1 MSNETSGAQNAAP
14 GQPDSASGSS
24 RVARATSVS
33 NQLPSEP
40 PTPCFRC
47 VQEIYLSFFF
57 DGFGQSLND
66 LDHLSNIGRLY
77 NAHAKSSDALGIY
90 ATYYEGMG
98 RDLAT
103 QTTGTLK
110 KVATDTASAL
120 AKEAQDKFV
129 KDPGKKIVNEAG
141 KNILASRGEQTIVA
155 HGKSAIYNAVSNAP
169 STVKNTLK
177 ENLTV
182 KKVGFDL
189 LGQGITIVA
198 DSVPS
203 IRDTEFSAAYMG
215 TGFDI
220 RVRQALADF
229 EANFRRAYDGDSRE
243 IKRIRVAVFGY
254 DRGGAMARKFAN
266 DLIGK
271 VCKQKDGKVTYQG
284 IPVEFDFMGLF
295 DCVSTSFADSIFT
308 KAVAPVLGVVPAA
321 GKGVSVGIKG
331 LSLFLSLSKQSL
343 GEFDIQK
350 EFKSIVHH
358 VAATE
363 LRFYKNLDS
372 PRKSSDHANLLEI
385 VYPGSQSDV
394 GGGFREGE
402 DQKSAELA
410 RVSARNML
418 DRAWAAGVPLQPLD
432 KLRQVNP
439 TYAREFDFQKTVNVN
454 GKNLTVNDLFAAY
467 TAMLPKSSGPLET
480 HFLEHQKLFVSW
492 ARYVHDRTAHESTG
506 NNLFINTVDADV
518 YNAVFPHGGGLPNYE
533 GRDWYY
539 KSQDPSSGVP
549 QFTFGE
555 RRTVDDISDKTVR
568 ALATAW
574 VHPPKLSPEVI
585 AFFDNFVHN
594 TITRLNNVS
603 LGDGVFM
610 QLREIEEKGWV
621 ARQTDAAKDYMKK
634 VLGNISRNIKDA
646 QDEYVRQVTSGQIPH
661 GASIGDLSGD

>member
-1 MSNETSGAQNAAP
+1 MPNDTIPAQGATPAQSSANAGA
-14 GQPDSASGSS
+14 
-24 RVARATSVS
+24 ARATRAASVS
-33 NQLPSEP
+33 TQLPASAP
-40 PTPCFRC
+40 SPCFRC
-47 VQEIYLSFFF
+47 HQEIYQSFFF
-57 DGFGQSLND
+57 DGFGQSLDDENP
-66 LDHLSNIGRLY
+66 SNIARLY
-77 NAHAKSSDALGIY
+77 KAHIESDNSTGIYRTYYAGMGRELPNQTVGTLKKAATDTGSALYKEAKGKGIDNPVKKVRDDIGKRLISDRANQSIFSHAKSSILDAI
-90 ATYYEGMG
+90 
-98 RDLAT
+98 
-103 QTTGTLK
+103 
-110 KVATDTASAL
+110 
-120 AKEAQDKFV
+120 
-129 KDPGKKIVNEAG
+129 
-141 KNILASRGEQTIVA
+141 
-155 HGKSAIYNAVSNAP
+155 SNAP
-169 STVKNTLK
+169 DTIKKSLK
-177 ENLTV
+177 ESFTV
-182 KKVGFDL
+182 KKIGVDL
-189 LGQGITIVA
+189 IPAGISTVA
-198 DSVPS
+198 DAVPAV
-203 IRDTEFSAAYMG
+203 RDTEFSAAYLG
-215 TGFDI
+215 TGFDV
-220 RVRQALADF
+220 RVSQAIADF
-229 EANFRRAYDGDSRE
+229 EANVDRATSDPRE

-254 DRGGAMARKFAN
+254 DRGGTIARKFAN
-266 DLIGK
+266 ELIGK
-271 VCKQKDGKVTYQG
+271 VCKTKDGKPAYKG

-295 DCVSTSFADSIFT
+295 DCVSTSYADSIFT

-321 GKGVSVGIKG
+321 GKGASLTIKG
-331 LSLFLSLSKQSL
+331 LSVFLSLSKQTL
-343 GEFDIQK
+343 GEYDIQK

-385 VYPGSQSDV
+385 VYPGSQADV
-394 GGGFREGE
+394 GGGFHEGE
-402 DQKSAELA
+402 DRKSAELA

-418 DRAWAAGVPLQPLD
+418 DRAWSAGVPLLPLA
-432 KLRQVNP
+432 KLRETDPMV
-439 TYAREFDFQKTVNVN
+439 AREFDFQKTVNVN

-467 TAMLPKSSGPLET
+467 TAMLPKSNGPLET

-539 KSQDPSSGVP
+539 KSQDPNTKVP
-549 QFTFGE
+549 RYTFGE

-574 VHPPKLSPEVI
+574 VHPPTLTPEVI

-594 TITRLNNVS
+594 TITRLNNVA

-610 QLREIEEKGWV
+610 TLREIEEKGWM

-634 VLGNISRNIKDA
+634 VLGNISKNIQDA

>member
-1 MSNETSGAQNAAP
+1 MSNETAYAQSAAP
-14 GQPDSASGSS
+14 GQPDSASGAS
-24 RVARATSVS
+24 RVARAASVS
-33 NQLPSEP
+33 NQLPPEP

-57 DGFGQSLND
+57 DGFGQSLDD

-77 NAHAKSSDALGIY
+77 NAHAKSSDELGIY

-98 RDLAT
+98 
-103 QTTGTLK
+103 
-110 KVATDTASAL
+110 
-120 AKEAQDKFV
+120 
-129 KDPGKKIVNEAG
+129 
-141 KNILASRGEQTIVA
+141 
-155 HGKSAIYNAVSNAP
+155 
-169 STVKNTLK
+169 
-177 ENLTV
+177 
-182 KKVGFDL
+182 
-189 LGQGITIVA
+189 
-198 DSVPS
+198 
-203 IRDTEFSAAYMG
+203 
-215 TGFDI
+215 
-220 RVRQALADF
+220 
-229 EANFRRAYDGDSRE
+229 
-243 IKRIRVAVFGY
+243 
-254 DRGGAMARKFAN
+254 
-266 DLIGK
+266 
-271 VCKQKDGKVTYQG
+271 
-284 IPVEFDFMGLF
+284 
-295 DCVSTSFADSIFT
+295 
-308 KAVAPVLGVVPAA
+308 
-321 GKGVSVGIKG
+321 
-331 LSLFLSLSKQSL
+331 
-343 GEFDIQK
+343 
-350 EFKSIVHH
+350 H

-372 PRKSSDHANLLEI
+372 PRKSPDHKNLLEI

-394 GGGFREGE
+394 GGGFREGD

-410 RVSARNML
+410 RISARNML
-418 DRAWAAGVPLQPLD
+418 DRAWAAGVPLQPLA

-439 TYAREFDFQKTVNVN
+439 TFAREFEFRKTVNVN

-506 NNLFINTVDADV
+506 NSLFINTVDADV

-539 KSQDPSSGVP
+539 KSQDPNSKVP

-594 TITRLNNVS
+594 TITRLNNVA

-610 QLREIEEKGWV
+610 TLREIEEKGWM
-621 ARQTDAAKDYMKK
+621 ARQTDAAKDYVKK
-634 VLGNISRNIKDA
+634 VLGNVSKNIKDA

>member
-1 MSNETSGAQNAAP
+1 MSNETSPAQSANSS
-14 GQPDSASGSS
+14 QSDSASGAS
-24 RVARATSVS
+24 RASRAASVS
-33 NQLPSEP
+33 AQLPPEP
-40 PTPCFRC
+40 PSPCFRC
-47 VQEIYLSFFF
+47 HQDIYQSFFF
-57 DGFGQSLND
+57 DGFAQGLKD
-66 LDHLSNIGRLY
+66 VDHPSNILRLF
-77 NAHAKSSDALGIY
+77 NAHEETNDERGIY
-90 ATYYEGMG
+90 KMYYDGMG
-98 RDLAT
+98 RDLAN
-103 QTTGTLK
+103 QTVGTGK
-110 KVATDTASAL
+110 KVASDIASTAEKMAS
-120 AKEAQDKFV
+120 DKFLKGPAKAV
-129 KDPGKKIVNEAG
+129 ADDIRKRAMNDAG
-141 KNILASRGEQTIVA
+141 DKGLLTRAR
-155 HGKSAIYNAVSNAP
+155 SAILEGTAAAGTTAKNNIKDSFSLKKLGPELVSSGVSIA
-169 STVKNTLK
+169 
-177 ENLTV
+177 
-182 KKVGFDL
+182 
-189 LGQGITIVA
+189 A
-198 DSVPS
+198 DSYQPV
-203 IRDTEFSAAYMG
+203 RDSEFSAGYMG

-220 RVRQALADF
+220 RVKQAVADF
-229 EANFRRAYDGDSRE
+229 KQNVLDARDSDPRK
-243 IKRIRVAVFGY
+243 ILRIRVAIFGY
-254 DRGGAMARKFAN
+254 DRGGTIARKFAN
-266 DLIGK
+266 ELIGK
-271 VCKQKDGKVTYQG
+271 VCKQANGQVTYDG

-295 DCVSTSFADSIFT
+295 DCVSTSFADSVFT
-308 KAVAPVLGVVPAA
+308 KVVSPVLGVIPGE
-321 GKGVSVGIKG
+321 GKAVSFSIKG
-331 LSLFLSLSKQSL
+331 LSMFIGLAKQSL
-343 GEFDIQK
+343 GEYDIQK

-402 DQKSAELA
+402 DNKSAELA

-418 DRAWAAGVPLQPLD
+418 DRAWAAGVPFLPLSQMRD
-432 KLRQVNP
+432 KRP
-439 TYAREFDFQKTVNVN
+439 TAAKEFDFQKTVNVN
-454 GKNLTVNDLFAAY
+454 GKNLTANDLFAAY

-506 NNLFINTVDADV
+506 NSLFINTVDADV

-539 KSQDPSSGVP
+539 KSQDPNSKVP

-594 TITRLNNVS
+594 TITPFNNVS

-610 QLREIEEKGWV
+610 QLREIEEKGWI
-621 ARQTDAAKDYMKK
+621 ARQTDAAKDYVKK
-634 VLGNISRNIKDA
+634 VLGNVSKNIKDA